1 VVDGAPV
8 AHPET
13 VASAIRIGN
22 PARWEDAMAA
32 VTGSGGAINKVTDAQ
47 ILDAYRLVART
58 EGIFCEPASAASI
71 AGLIAHGAGGARR
84 IACVLTGNG
93 LKDPA
98 TALDQAGAVLPCEDD
113 FGALERAILGC
124 AGSDSR

>member
-1 VVDGAPV
+1 
-8 AHPET
+8 
-13 VASAIRIGN
+13 
-22 PARWEDAMAA
+22 MAA

-58 EGIFCEPASAASI
+58 EGVFCEPASAASI

-98 TALDQAGAVLPCEDD
+98 TALDQAGPVLPCEDD
-113 FGALERAILGC
+113 FGALERAILTP
-124 AGSDSR
+124 AER